1 MGPGMQKATA
11 LVLVVVMVLG
21 AAVIALSSDHGT
33 IALAIVVVGG
43 GLIAWSMFRDKGDQ
57 KN

>member
-21 AAVIALSSDHGT
+21 AAIVALSSDHGT
-33 IALAIVVVGG
+33 IAILIVVIGG
-43 GLIAWSMFRDKGDQ
+43 GLIGWSMFRDKGDQ

>member
-1 MGPGMQKATA
+1 MQKATA

-33 IALAIVVVGG
+33 IALAIVVIGG
-43 GLIAWSMFRDKGDQ
+43 GLIAWSMFRDKPDQ
-57 KN
+57 ER